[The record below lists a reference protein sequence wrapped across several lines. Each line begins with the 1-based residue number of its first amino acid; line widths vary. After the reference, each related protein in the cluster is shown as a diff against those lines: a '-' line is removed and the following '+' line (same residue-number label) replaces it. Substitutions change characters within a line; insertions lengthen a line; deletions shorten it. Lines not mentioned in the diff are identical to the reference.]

1 MNSKIRK
8 TPLIL
13 GLLLTLVAVTLL
25 LLGLFRNELFPEYS
39 PANRGAQLA
48 VRAGC
53 MSCHGSGGPASVN
66 PARSGPSDTVPPLF
80 SERQSPDELR
90 QWIRNGVPDDRAG
103 SEVYLQAR
111 SRKILQ
117 MPGFGGRLNESEIE
131 DLASYVALMQYGHE
145 AQKSGSGSD
154 GEKVA
159 RKFACFTCH
168 GELGQGGVENLG
180 SLKGYIPGFFGSDFR
195 ALTRNGSRED
205 IREWI
210 LDGHSQFFWE
220 QGFAGVNPGRYF
232 TERQAVRM
240 PAYRGAISEPEL
252 ESLADL
258 LIELMNLGP
267 LGLEELFQFRP
278 SGIQAGDA
286 EESGSASPV
295 LADSAPF
302 EFSHVAAIL
311 EKNCLE
317 CHGPQKQKSGYRM
330 DYRDAALKGGDICF
344 FNKKAA
350 VDPGHPSN
358 SLLFEFVTAEKE
370 LPLEEIYP
378 MPPDDRPRLSPSEI
392 EVVSQ
397 WILNGAVWP
406 EGLILGRPE

>member
-1 MNSKIRK
+1 MNGTIRK

-13 GLLLTLVAVTLL
+13 GLLLTLAAVILL

-39 PANRGAQLA
+39 PAGRGARLA

-53 MSCHGSGGPASVN
+53 IACHGSGGPASVN
-66 PARSGPSDTVPPLF
+66 PVRSGPSDTVPPLF
-80 SERQSPDELR
+80 LERHSPGELR

-103 SEVYLQAR
+103 SEAYQQAR
-111 SRKILQ
+111 LRKVLQ
-117 MPGFGGRLNESEIE
+117 MPAFGDRLTGSEID
-131 DLASYVALMQYGHE
+131 DLASYVGLMQYRQA

-154 GEKVA
+154 GEKAA
-159 RKFACFTCH
+159 RKYACFTCH
-168 GELGQGGVENLG
+168 GELGQGGVENPG
-180 SLKGYIPGFFGSDFR
+180 SLKGYVPGFFGSDFR
-195 ALTRNGSRED
+195 ALTRNGNRDD

-220 QGFAGVNPGRYF
+220 QGLAGIKPGRHF
-232 TERQAVRM
+232 TERQAIKM
-240 PAYRGAISEPEL
+240 PGYRDAISEPEL

-267 LGLEELFQFRP
+267 LGIEDLFRFRP
-278 SGIQAGDA
+278 SEIRADTA
-286 EESGSASPV
+286 EEGGGPSP
-295 LADSAPF
+295 DSANPLPH
-302 EFSHVAAIL
+302 EFSRVAAIL

-330 DYRDAALKGGDICF
+330 DYRDAALKGGDIAF
-344 FNKKAA
+344 FNKEAA
-350 VDPGHPSN
+350 IDPGQPSN

-378 MPPDDRPRLSPSEI
+378 MPPDDRPRLSPE
-392 EVVSQ
+392 ETGVLKQ

-406 EGLILGRPE
+406 DGLILGRPE